1 MDAVTGSAGT
11 LTHED
16 PMAALQLS
24 YNLLLEE
31 LRMMR
36 TKFEAAERTLNRE
49 RGERLTKVV
58 TMLVN
63 EAKGTGYG
71 LDTDI
76 TAMWARLVDLVIDDD
91 HECWTPEREYAI
103 TATYTVKVTCFAKG
117 ATEEEAREKFDAAD
131 ISFNLSNYLRHDL
144 DHLDI
149 EHIEREELDIELN

>member
-11 LTHED
+11 LINED
-16 PMAALQLS
+16 PMETLKQTCT
-24 YNLLLEE
+24 LLHEE
-31 LRMMR
+31 LRRVR
-36 TKFEAAERTLNRE
+36 TQLETSERTLNRE

-76 TAMWARLVDLVIDDD
+76 TAMWARLVDLISDDD

-103 TATYTVKVTCFAKG
+103 TATYTVKVTCYAKG
-117 ATEEEAREKFDAAD
+117 TTEEEAREKFDAAD

-149 EHIEREELDIELN
+149 EDTDRDDLTIELN